1 MSKRASSLEQDLPDA
16 KKTKMTTSNEAAA
29 NGAPAVEIDEDLH
42 SRQLAV
48 YGKESMRRMAT
59 ANVLICGLGGLGVEV
74 AKNVILAGVKS
85 ITLHDR
91 AEVTLRDLASQFYL
105 SKGDVGKNRAEA
117 CREAVQELNTSVPVA
132 ASSADLADDFLAQ
145 FQVVVATD
153 TLLAESIRIDE
164 FCHAN
169 GIAFIKAD
177 IRGVF
182 AQVFCDFGPSFEVLD
197 VDGEEPHSG
206 IVAGITPG
214 NPTLVTT
221 VEDERLEFQ
230 DGEEVTFSEV
240 VGMTELNSH
249 APIRVKNCK
258 AHSFYLERQCKEA
271 HCFYLE
277 VDSTNWNPYQRGGI
291 VTQHKGSKTLAFKP
305 LGQAIAEPGEF
316 LLSDFS
322 KLERSPLLHV
332 GFQALDAFQ
341 AAHGGRL
348 PEPGSEAEA
357 DELVAQAKSIND
369 AAADKAELDEGV
381 LRKLARTAAASL
393 NPMAAMFG
401 GVVGQEV
408 VKAASGKFHPLH
420 QWFYFDSI
428 ESLPEEPLS
437 AEEVAPE
444 GGRYDDNIA
453 VFGRTLQRRM
463 EGLKVFLV
471 GAGALGCEFLKNFAL
486 MGTSCGEGGLLT
498 VTDDDVIEKS
508 NLSRQF
514 LFRDWNIGSSKSSCA
529 SEAAQRINPAIKI
542 NALQNRVSPE
552 TEDVFNDGFWDR
564 LDVVVNAL
572 DNVNARLYVDSRCV
586 YFCKP
591 LLESGTLGP
600 KCNTQMVV
608 PRLTENYGASR
619 DPPEK
624 QAPMCTLH
632 SFPHNIHHCLTYA
645 RSEFEGILEKTPAE
659 ANAFLADP
667 EKYISSAKQSSDAAA
682 REQLEKVVEVLVTE
696 RCGSFEECVAW
707 ARRKFQQQFYDRIAQ
722 LVYTFP
728 EDAKTSTGALFWS
741 PPKRFPSPVVFSA
754 ADPSHA
760 AFIQA
765 AAILKAQVYGLPVPD
780 WAADTQ
786 RVVQVAAAVEVQ
798 PFQPK
803 ENVKIETDP
812 KASAQSMDA
821 GAHEDQ
827 VIDELINKLRGAL
840 TALPQGSQLSA
851 ISFEKDDDTN
861 YHMQFIAGFAN
872 MRARNY
878 AIPEVDK
885 LQAKLIAGR
894 IIPAIATTTAMAT
907 GLVCLELYK
916 VIQNKPVEAYR
927 NTFANLALP
936 LFAMAEPIPPKSFKF
951 NDLEWSLWDRWIL
964 EGDLTVNQV
973 LEWFRAKGLEAY
985 SISCGQSLLYNNIF
999 PKHKVLWLLHNNI
1012 FPKHKERL
1020 DKKMSELVQTVA
1032 KMEIPADRSHF
1043 DVVVACEDE
1052 EGEDLDVPLVSI
1064 NRRLEGYTA
1073 DLAAL
1078 NAIDGGKGDAEAALQ
1093 GAVNNRTVSSGV
1105 RGVRWIPAVDRET
1118 GIFTMY
1124 LVLFKDGQV
1133 LDVNRHMGAALGQAD
1148 GSVLLTDCC

>member
-1 MSKRASSLEQDLPDA
+1 MSKRGTSDIEQDLPGA
-16 KKTKMTTSNEAAA
+16 KKSKMTASDAAAA

-91 AEVTLRDLASQFYL
+91 AEVAMRDLGSQFYL
-105 SKGDVGKNRAEA
+105 GEGDVGKNRAEA
-117 CREAVQELNTSVPVA
+117 CREAVQELNTSVPVV
-132 ASSADLADDFLAQ
+132 ASTADLDDAVLGQ
-145 FQVVVATD
+145 FQVVVVTE
-153 TLLAESIRIDE
+153 TPLGESIRIDE
-164 FCHAN
+164 YCHAN
-169 GIAFIKAD
+169 GVAFIKAD
-177 IRGVF
+177 VRGVF
-182 AQVFCDFGPSFEVLD
+182 AQVFCDFGPAFEVLD
-197 VDGEEPHSG
+197 VDGEEPHTG
-206 IVAGITPG
+206 IIAGITPG

-230 DGEEVTFSEV
+230 DGEEVTFNEV
-240 VGMTELNSH
+240 VGMTELNGR

-258 AHSFYLERQCKEA
+258 AHSFHLEI
-271 HCFYLE
+271 
-277 VDSTNWNPYQRGGI
+277 DSTDFQPYQRGGI
-291 VTQHKGSKTLAFKP
+291 VTQHKGSKSLAFKP
-305 LGQAIAEPGEF
+305 LAAALQEPGEF
-316 LLSDFS
+316 LLSDFA
-322 KLERSPLLHV
+322 KLERSPLLHL
-332 GFQALDAFQ
+332 GFQALDQWAQ
-341 AAHGGRL
+341 ANGGRM
-348 PEPGSEAEA
+348 PEPGNQAEA
-357 DELVAQAKSIND
+357 DAVVAAAKQLND
-369 AAADKAELDEGV
+369 AAADKVEVDDGV
-381 LRKLARTAAASL
+381 LRKLALTARACL

-420 QWFYFDSI
+420 QWFYFDSV
-428 ESLPEEPLS
+428 ESLPDEPLP

-444 GGRYDDNIA
+444 GGRYDDSIA
-453 VFGRTLQRRM
+453 VFGRSLHKKL
-463 EGLKVFLV
+463 EGQKVFLV

-486 MGTSCGEGGLLT
+486 MGLACGEGGLLT

-514 LFRDWNIGSSKSSCA
+514 LFRDWNIGSSKSST
-529 SEAAQRINPAIKI
+529 STEAAAKINPALRM

-552 TEDVFNDGFWDR
+552 TEGVFNDSFWEG

-591 LLESGTLGP
+591 LLESGTLGA
-600 KCNTQMVV
+600 KCNTQMVI

-645 RSEFEGILEKTPAE
+645 RSEFEGILEKTPTE
-659 ANAFLADP
+659 ANAFLSDP
-667 EKYISSAKQSSDAAA
+667 DKYISSAKASSDAAA
-682 REQLEKVVEVLVTE
+682 RQQLEKLVEVLVSE
-696 RCGSFEECVAW
+696 RCQSFEDCIAW
-707 ARRKFQQQFYDRIAQ
+707 ARRKFQQQFHDRIAQ
-722 LVYTFP
+722 LVFTFP

-741 PPKRFPSPVVFSA
+741 PPKRFPTPLTFTPS
-754 ADPSHA
+754 DPSHA
-760 AFIQA
+760 AFVQA
-765 AAILKAQVYGLPVPD
+765 AAILKAQVHGLPVPE
-780 WAADTQ
+780 WAGDAQ
-786 RVVQVAAAVEVQ
+786 RVVAVAAGVEDT

-803 ENVKIETDP
+803 ENVRIETDP
-812 KASAQSMDA
+812 KASAPAAD
-821 GAHEDQ
+821 GPAHEDA
-827 VIDELINKLRGAL
+827 VIDNLIGRLRGTL
-840 TALPQGSQLSA
+840 EGLPKGTQLSPV
-851 ISFEKDDDTN
+851 SFEKDDDSN

-916 VIQNKPVEAYR
+916 VLQNKPVEAYR

-936 LFAMAEPIPPKSFKF
+936 LFAMAEPIPPKAFKYQGM
-951 NDLEWSLWDRWIL
+951 EWSLWDRWIL
-964 EGDLTVNQV
+964 EGDMTVNKV
-973 LEWFRAKGLEAY
+973 LEWFRGRGLEAY

-999 PKHKVLWLLHNNI
+999 PKHK
-1012 FPKHKERL
+1012 ERL
-1020 DKKMSELVQTVA
+1020 DKKMSDLVVSVA
-1032 KMEIPADRSHF
+1032 KMEVPAERNHF

-1052 EGEDLDVPLVSI
+1052 DGEDLDVPLVSI
-1064 NRRLEGYTA
+1064 KFR
-1073 DLAAL
+1073 
-1078 NAIDGGKGDAEAALQ
+1078 
-1093 GAVNNRTVSSGV
+1093 
-1105 RGVRWIPAVDRET
+1105 
-1118 GIFTMY
+1118 
-1124 LVLFKDGQV
+1124 
-1133 LDVNRHMGAALGQAD
+1133 
-1148 GSVLLTDCC
+1148 

>member
-1 MSKRASSLEQDLPDA
+1 MSKRGTSDLEQDVPGA
-16 KKTKMTTSNEAAA
+16 KKSKMTNDAAA

-59 ANVLICGLGGLGVEV
+59 CNVLICGLGGLGVEV

-91 AEVTLRDLASQFYL
+91 AEVALRDLAAQFYL
-105 SKGDVGKNRAEA
+105 SEGDVGRNRAEA

-132 ASSADLADDFLAQ
+132 ASAAELDDAFLGQ

-153 TLLAESIRIDE
+153 TPLAESIRIDE

-177 IRGVF
+177 VRGVF

-197 VDGEEPHSG
+197 VDGEEPHTG
-206 IVAGITPG
+206 IIAGITPG

-230 DGEEVTFSEV
+230 DGEEVTFSEI
-240 VGMTELNSH
+240 VGMTELNGR
-249 APIRVKNCK
+249 APIPVKNCK
-258 AHSFYLERQCKEA
+258 AHSFTLEIDTTG
-271 HCFYLE
+271 F
-277 VDSTNWNPYQRGGI
+277 SPYQRGGI

-305 LGQAIAEPGEF
+305 LAQAIQEPGEF

-322 KLERSPLLHV
+322 KLERSPLLHI
-332 GFQALDAFQ
+332 GFQALDSFQ
-341 AAHGGRL
+341 ASAGRL
-348 PEPGSEAEA
+348 PEPGSEEDAA
-357 DELVAQAKSIND
+357 AVIAAAKSIND
-369 AAADKAELDEGV
+369 AAADKVELDEGV
-381 LRKLARTAAASL
+381 LRKLALTARACL

-428 ESLPEEPLS
+428 ESLPDEPLP
-437 AEEVAPE
+437 ADEVAPL
-444 GGRYDDNIA
+444 GSRYDDNIA
-453 VFGRTLQRRM
+453 VFGRSLQQKM
-463 EGLKVFLV
+463 EGLKIFLV

-486 MGTSCGEGGLLT
+486 MGVACGEQGLLT

-514 LFRDWNIGSSKSSCA
+514 LFRDWNIGSSKSSVSA
-529 SEAAQRINPAIKI
+529 DAARKI
-542 NALQNRVSPE
+542 NGGMQIRALQNRVSPE
-552 TEDVFNDGFWDR
+552 TEDVFNDGFWEG

-645 RSEFEGILEKTPAE
+645 RSEFEGLLEKTPAE
-659 ANAFLADP
+659 ANSFLADP
-667 EKYISSAKQSSDAAA
+667 EKYINSAKASSDAAA
-682 REQLEKVVEVLVTE
+682 RGQLEKVVEVLVSE
-696 RCGSFEECVAW
+696 RCGSFEDCIAW

-722 LVYTFP
+722 LVFTFP

-741 PPKRFPSPVVFSA
+741 PPKRFPSPVVFNA
-754 ADPSHA
+754 ADPAHA

-765 AAILKAQVYGLPVPD
+765 AAILKAQVYGLSVPD
-780 WAADTQ
+780 WAADASRTAA
-786 RVVQVAAAVEVQ
+786 VAAEVSVE
-798 PFQPK
+798 PFVPK

-812 KASAQSMDA
+812 KATAQADS
-821 GAHEDQ
+821 GTHEDA
-827 VIDELINKLRGAL
+827 VIDELINQLRGAL
-840 TALPQGSQLSA
+840 KDLPAGSKLTPVA
-851 ISFEKDDDTN
+851 FEKDDDTN

-916 VIQNKPVEAYR
+916 VIQGKPVEAYR

-936 LFAMAEPIPPKSFKF
+936 LFAMAEPIPPKTFKYR
-951 NDLEWSLWDRWIL
+951 DLEWSLWDRWIL
-964 EGDLTVNQV
+964 EGDLTVQQV
-973 LEWFRAKGLEAY
+973 LDWFRAKGLEAY

-999 PKHKVLWLLHNNI
+999 PKHK
-1012 FPKHKERL
+1012 ERL
-1020 DKKMSELVQTVA
+1020 DKKMSELVVTVA
-1032 KMEIPADRSHF
+1032 KMEVPADRNHF

-1064 NRRLEGYTA
+1064 RFR
-1073 DLAAL
+1073 
-1078 NAIDGGKGDAEAALQ
+1078 
-1093 GAVNNRTVSSGV
+1093 
-1105 RGVRWIPAVDRET
+1105 
-1118 GIFTMY
+1118 
-1124 LVLFKDGQV
+1124 
-1133 LDVNRHMGAALGQAD
+1133 
-1148 GSVLLTDCC
+1148 